1 MKVSKNA
8 EHNSIELDF
17 EGAKPSEQ
25 LRTLIKAYGFWWFQ
39 KGKVWVHGLEGLE
52 QSDVDFFNEFVDK
65 RVKPM
70 ASASAPATVAPTADA
85 VAAAAASLSEEDKQK
100 LLASLMK

>member
-1 MKVSKNA
+1 MKVTKNT

-17 EGAKPSEQ
+17 EGVKPSEQ

-52 QSDVDFFNEFVDK
+52 QSDVDFFNEFVEK
-65 RVKPM
+65 RVKPLV
-70 ASASAPATVAPTADA
+70 AAATVAPTVEA
-85 VAAAAASLSEEDKQK
+85 VAAAAKAMSEEDKQA
-100 LLASLMK
+100 LLAALMAK

>member
-17 EGAKPSEQ
+17 EDAKPSEQ

-52 QSDVDFFNEFVDK
+52 QSDVDFFNDFVEK
-65 RVKPM
+65 RVKPLV
-70 ASASAPATVAPTADA
+70 ASAPAAVAPT
-85 VAAAAASLSEEDKQK
+85 VESVTAAAASMSEEDKQK
-100 LLASLMK
+100 LLAALMK

>member
-1 MKVSKNA
+1 MKVSKNTT
-8 EHNSIELDF
+8 HNSLELDF

-52 QSDVDFFNEFVDK
+52 QSDVDFFNDFVEK
-65 RVKPM
+65 RVKPL
-70 ASASAPATVAPTADA
+70 ASASAPATVTPTADTI
-85 VAAAAASLSEEDKQK
+85 AAAAASLSEEDKQK

>member
-1 MKVSKNA
+1 MKVTKNTQ
-8 EHNSIELDF
+8 HNSIELDF

-52 QSDVDFFNEFVDK
+52 QSDVDFFNEFVEK
-65 RVKPM
+65 RVKPLV
-70 ASASAPATVAPTADA
+70 AAAVVAPTVEA
-85 VAAAAASLSEEDKQK
+85 VAAAASQMSETDKQA